1 VLPDAQME
9 ILLGLGHLPEIEAP
23 MQVNALL
30 RRFYA
35 V

>member
-1 VLPDAQME
+1 ME
-9 ILLGLGHLPEIEAP
+9 ILPGLGHLPEIEAP